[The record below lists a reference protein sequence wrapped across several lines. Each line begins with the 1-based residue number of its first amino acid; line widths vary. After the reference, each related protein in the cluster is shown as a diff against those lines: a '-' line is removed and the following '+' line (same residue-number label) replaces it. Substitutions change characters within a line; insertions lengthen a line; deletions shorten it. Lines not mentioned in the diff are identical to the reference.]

1 MTVYTLFIFNVFLD
15 SIRAMLKGFLR
26 GLGIQNSVLIY
37 HILIQGG
44 VLPGGVFLLCFNMP
58 ALSDQPVLGA
68 WIAATVCDFLLF
80 LVYFIVLQRAN
91 WNEIG
96 IKVVKRVN
104 KIAGPSK
111 DGDQEHEGI
120 ELQKGL

>member
-1 MTVYTLFIFNVFLD
+1 
-15 SIRAMLKGFLR
+15 
-26 GLGIQNSVLIY
+26 
-37 HILIQGG
+37 
-44 VLPGGVFLLCFNMP
+44 
-58 ALSDQPVLGA
+58 VLGA

-111 DGDQEHEGI
+111 NGDEEHEGI